1 MQRQSSCPW
10 ICWLLAG
17 VACLSIVAPALVQAA
32 DPQKQVLVLYS
43 TRRDA
48 QIAVIGEREL
58 PRILEAGLDSGLDYY
73 SEYIDRARFPDPA
86 YQLALRDFLKL
97 KYKGLQF
104 DLVIALNDLALRFSG
119 EHRDELF
126 PATPLVYFSS
136 LPATRTLPNSTGVTA
151 ETNFSGTL
159 ELAAR
164 LQPEVKRVVVVSGT
178 GGDDTG
184 FASVA
189 RAQFR
194 PFESRF
200 AFEYLTGL
208 TTKALEARLAAL
220 TSDSI
225 IYYLVVDRDGGG
237 QVFHPLEYLDLIA
250 PGARAPI
257 YCWVDS
263 AMDHG
268 IVGGSLK
275 DQKAQ
280 IDAVAGLA
288 LKVLRGER
296 ADSIPPISPDLNV
309 NQVDW
314 RQLRRWGISEARV
327 PAGTLVRFRE
337 PSLWDRYGTY
347 IVAAAVVL
355 LAQSILIAGLLI
367 QKARRQQAEAQVRGK
382 QVELLASYERI
393 RHLGSRLLSAQE
405 GERSRIA
412 RELHDDIGQQ
422 VALLAIDLELLGD
435 AGQGTDDSPASEAL
449 NRARTIARSV
459 HDLSHRL
466 HPARLRLIGLVA
478 AVRGLQQELSRS
490 DVAISFT
497 HERVPSTLPPD
508 LTLCLYRIVQEAL
521 QNALKYSRAR
531 KVSVHLTRS
540 GEGLTLTVLD
550 DGVGFD
556 VKAAW
561 GTGLGLVSMG
571 ERLEAFGGTL
581 EIRSTPGAGTR
592 LEARVPVPVVDET
605 KTIAV

>member
-1 MQRQSSCPW
+1 MHRQSSCPW

-17 VACLSIVAPALVQAA
+17 VACLSIVAPASAQTAEH
-32 DPQKQVLVLYS
+32 QKQVLVLYS

-58 PRILEAGLDSGLDYY
+58 PRILETGLGSGLDYY

-97 KYKGLQF
+97 KYRGLQF
-104 DLVIALNDLALRFSG
+104 DLVIALNDLALRFTA

-136 LPATRTLPNSTGVTA
+136 LPATRPLPNSTGVTA

-159 ELAAR
+159 DLVAR
-164 LQPEVKRVVVVSGT
+164 LQPEVKRVVVVGGS
-178 GGDDTG
+178 GGDDKG
-184 FASVA
+184 FENAA

-194 PFESRF
+194 QFESRF

-208 TTKALEARLAAL
+208 PTSELKARLAAL
-220 TSDSI
+220 TSDSV

-296 ADSIPPISPDLNV
+296 ADRIPPISPDLNV
-309 NQVDW
+309 SQVDW
-314 RQLRRWGISEARV
+314 RQLRRWGISDARV

-337 PSLWDRYGTY
+337 PSLWDRYGPY
-347 IVAAAVVL
+347 IIAATILL
-355 LAQSILIAGLLI
+355 LAQTILIAGLLI
-367 QKARRQQAEAQVRGK
+367 QRARRQQAEAEVRGK
-382 QVELLASYERI
+382 QVELLASYGRI
-393 RHLGSRLLSAQE
+393 RHLGSRLLNAQE
-405 GERSRIA
+405 SERSRIA

-422 VALLAIDLELLGD
+422 VALLAIDLELMGD
-435 AGQGTDDSPASEAL
+435 AGQGSDDSPASEAL
-449 NRARTIARSV
+449 NRAQTIARSV

-497 HERVPSTLPPD
+497 HERVPATLPPD

-521 QNALKYSRAR
+521 QNALKYSKAR
-531 KVSVHLTRS
+531 KVSVHLTGSR
-540 GEGLTLTVLD
+540 EGLTLTIVD

-556 VKAAW
+556 VEAAW
-561 GTGLGLVSMG
+561 GTGLGLVSMD

-592 LEARVPVPVVDET
+592 LEARVPLPVVDET